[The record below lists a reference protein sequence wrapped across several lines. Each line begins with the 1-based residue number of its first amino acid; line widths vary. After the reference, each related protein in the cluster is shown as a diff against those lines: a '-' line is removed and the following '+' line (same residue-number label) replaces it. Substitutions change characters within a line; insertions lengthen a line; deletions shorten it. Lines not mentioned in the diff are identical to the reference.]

1 MKDKQNVLRLLDE
14 VDNMI
19 MIIDQAVDRKM
30 NIEPQEARRRFAV
43 IRKKLRTVTDRV
55 SGS

>member
-1 MKDKQNVLRLLDE
+1 MKDRQNVLRLLDE

-19 MIIDQAVDRKM
+19 MILDTSVDRGM
-30 NIEPQEARRRFAV
+30 NIDPIEARNRFRT
-43 IRKKLRTVTDRV
+43 IRQKLATITDRV

>member
-1 MKDKQNVLRLLDE
+1 MKDKENVLRLLDD

-19 MIIDQAVDRKM
+19 MIIDQAVARKM
-30 NIEPQEARRRFAV
+30 NIEPAEARRRFSV
-43 IRKKLRTVTDRV
+43 MRKKLKVVTDRV